1 MANIYFK
8 KITLSN
14 FMSYEKA
21 ELLLNRQGNII
32 VGGINNNPDDN
43 AKSNGCGKSSLFSA
57 LSWCLTGETVSGAK
71 EVSNIYT
78 SGKTIVTVNF
88 ELDNIEYEITR
99 TKNPS
104 NLFIYINGENKSGK
118 GIRDTEKLLHEYI
131 PQISSSL
138 LNSVII
144 LGQGLPQRFT
154 NNTPSGRK
162 EILEKL
168 SNSDFM
174 ISDLKDRLSVRKSEL
189 ASQLRDIQDDNLSLN
204 TSIKINTSNIE
215 RLKSELTS
223 FSSRDI
229 LLKLKYDTEGEIA
242 ELNSQLEE
250 YKEFDEVLRD
260 TLTENKIK
268 FEELSSEYQSSL
280 NNIALTDTTDKE
292 SKILGLKSD
301 CSILENKIR
310 ELENITDI
318 CPTCG
323 QKLPNITRIDTT
335 ELKEDLAFKLN
346 YLTSLEQE
354 LNKIYELNNN
364 LIQECK
370 NRFENQLSEL
380 QLSIEN
386 TNDEIL
392 TNADTLSQINLNIS
406 SMDKKLLNI
415 TNQIDNLEENIQYR
429 QNQIKE
435 LLAVNKDLTEK
446 ISSNDAQLAI
456 INERLDINSKMQTLV
471 KRDFRGYLLNNII
484 VFIEKRAKA
493 YSKEIFGTDKIV
505 FELANNNINISY
517 DNKDYSVLSG
527 GEKQKLDI
535 IIQFAIRDMLCIFL
549 DFSSN
554 ILVLDEITDSLD
566 TIGVSKVFE
575 LISNYLNDI
584 EAVYIISHHTDELE
598 ISADDEIHI
607 IKGVDKI
614 SRIV

>member
-21 ELLLNRQGNII
+21 ELFLNRQGNIL

-88 ELDNIEYEITR
+88 ELDSVEYEITR

-189 ASQLRDIQDDNLSLN
+189 ASQLRDIQDNNLSLN

-223 FSSRDI
+223 FSSRDS
-229 LLKLKYDTEGEIA
+229 LLKLKYDIEGEIT
-242 ELNSQLEE
+242 ELNSRLEE
-250 YKEFDEVLRD
+250 YKEFGEVLRD

-268 FEELSSEYQSSL
+268 FEELSSEYQLSL
-280 NNIALTDTTDKE
+280 NNIVLTDTTDKE
-292 SKILGLKSD
+292 AKILGLKND
-301 CSILENKIR
+301 CSILENKIK
-310 ELENITDI
+310 ELENITDT

-323 QKLPNITRIDTT
+323 QKLPNITKIDTT
-335 ELKEDLAFKLN
+335 ELKEDLALKLN
-346 YLTSLEQE
+346 YLTSLKQE
-354 LNKIYELNNN
+354 LNKIYELNND

-435 LLAVNKDLTEK
+435 LLSVNKDLIEK

-484 VFIEKRAKA
+484 VFIEKRAKV

-505 FELANNNINISY
+505 FELSNNNINISY

>member
-78 SGKTIVTVNF
+78 SGKTTVTVNF

-229 LLKLKYDTEGEIA
+229 LLKLKHDTEGEIV

-280 NNIALTDTTDKE
+280 NNIILTDTTDKE
-292 SKILGLKSD
+292 TKILGLKND
-301 CSILENKIR
+301 CSILENKIK

-323 QKLPNITRIDTT
+323 QKLPNITIIDTT

-354 LNKIYELNNN
+354 LNKVYELNND

-392 TNADTLSQINLNIS
+392 TNANTLSQINLNIS

-607 IKGVDKI
+607 IKGADKI

>member
-32 VGGINNNPDDN
+32 VGGINNNPDDS

-78 SGKTIVTVNF
+78 SGKTTVTVNF

-229 LLKLKYDTEGEIA
+229 LLKLKHDTEGELA

-280 NNIALTDTTDKE
+280 NNISLTDTTDKE
-292 SKILGLKSD
+292 TKILGLKND
-301 CSILENKIR
+301 CSILENKIK

-323 QKLPNITRIDTT
+323 QKLPNITKIDTT

-354 LNKIYELNNN
+354 LNKIYELNND

-392 TNADTLSQINLNIS
+392 TNANTLSQINLNIS

-607 IKGVDKI
+607 IKGADKI

>member
-78 SGKTIVTVNF
+78 SGKTTVTVNF

-189 ASQLRDIQDDNLSLN
+189 TSQLRGIQDDNLSLN

-223 FSSRDI
+223 FSSRDS

-242 ELNSQLEE
+242 ELNSKLEE
-250 YKEFDEVLRD
+250 YKEFGEVLRD

-268 FEELSSEYQSSL
+268 FEELSSEYQLSL
-280 NNIALTDTTDKE
+280 NNITLTDTTDKE

-301 CSILENKIR
+301 CSILENKIK

-335 ELKEDLAFKLN
+335 ELKEDLAVKLN

-354 LNKIYELNNN
+354 LNKVYELNDN

-435 LLAVNKDLTEK
+435 LLAVNKDLIEK

-484 VFIEKRAKA
+484 VFIEKRAKVYA
-493 YSKEIFGTDKIV
+493 KEIFGTDKIV